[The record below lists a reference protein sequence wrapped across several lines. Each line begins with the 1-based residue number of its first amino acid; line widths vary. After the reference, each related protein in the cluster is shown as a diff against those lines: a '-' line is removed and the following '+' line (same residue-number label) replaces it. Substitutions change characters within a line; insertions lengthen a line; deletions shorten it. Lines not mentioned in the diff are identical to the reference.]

1 MVGELIV
8 EHDQVGLPG
17 LGTFVAEMVPASFAD
32 KGFTIHP
39 PYRRLSFYPSRL
51 EDTLL
56 IDFYA
61 SSNHIDRESA
71 EAYITQYLAELK
83 NILEERKSVTLPGL
97 GRLRATRENAFFFVP
112 DEDLDIFPE
121 GVGLRPVSL
130 KSHVRDEA
138 PVVINIKPE
147 PEPEQEPEPEPEPE
161 AASQLPTA
169 PDPSGDVSL
178 EPPASLRSEPNLE
191 PELQPEP
198 RPLNTRLSWQD
209 RLPEGWIDGPEQATP
224 KRRLSTLWRTVII
237 LLVLAVLLLAAFLL
251 LARVAPNFID
261 KLLYTPEELRILNY

>member
-138 PVVINIKPE
+138 PVVIDIKPE
-147 PEPEQEPEPEPEPE
+147 PEPEQEPEIQPEPEAETQQETQPEKEPEVETQPEAEPEPE
-161 AASQLPTA
+161 S
-169 PDPSGDVSL
+169 
-178 EPPASLRSEPNLE
+178 
-191 PELQPEP
+191 

-209 RLPEGWIDGPEQATP
+209 RLPEGWIDGPELATP
-224 KRRLSTLWRTVII
+224 KRRLSPLWRTVII

-251 LARVAPNFID
+251 LARVAPDFID

>member
-1 MVGELIV
+1 MDIELLSRMVGELIV

-61 SSNHIDRESA
+61 ASNLIDRESA

-83 NILEERKSVTLPGL
+83 RILEERKSVALPGL

-138 PVVINIKPE
+138 PVVIDIKPE
-147 PEPEQEPEPEPEPE
+147 QEQEQEQEQEPEFQPEQEPETEPEVETQPETVPEPEF
-161 AASQLPTA
+161 
-169 PDPSGDVSL
+169 
-178 EPPASLRSEPNLE
+178 
-191 PELQPEP
+191 
-198 RPLNTRLSWQD
+198 RPLNTRLSWED
-209 RLPEGWIDGPEQATP
+209 RLPEGWIDGPELVKP
-224 KRRLSTLWRTVII
+224 RRQMSPFWRTVII
-237 LLVLAVLLLAAFLL
+237 LLALAVLLLAAFLV
-251 LARVAPNFID
+251 LARVAPDFID

>member
-8 EHDQVGLPG
+8 KHDQVGLPG

-61 SSNHIDRESA
+61 SSNLIDRASA
-71 EAYITQYLAELK
+71 EAYITQYLSELK

-138 PVVINIKPE
+138 PVVIDVKPEPEPEPEPEFQPE

-161 AASQLPTA
+161 
-169 PDPSGDVSL
+169 L
-178 EPPASLRSEPNLE
+178 EAE
-191 PELQPEP
+191 PEPEPEAEPEPEP

-209 RLPEGWIDGPEQATP
+209 RLPEGWIDGPELATP
-224 KRRLSTLWRTVII
+224 KRRLSPFWRTVII
-237 LLVLAVLLLAAFLL
+237 LLVLAALLFAAFLV
-251 LARVAPNFID
+251 LARVAPDFID

>member
-1 MVGELIV
+1 M
-8 EHDQVGLPG
+8 
-17 LGTFVAEMVPASFAD
+17 
-32 KGFTIHP
+32 
-39 PYRRLSFYPSRL
+39 
-51 EDTLL
+51 
-56 IDFYA
+56 
-61 SSNHIDRESA
+61 
-71 EAYITQYLAELK
+71 
-83 NILEERKSVTLPGL
+83 TLPGL

-147 PEPEQEPEPEPEPE
+147 PEQEPEIQPEPEAASQLPAASDSSGDESPE

-169 PDPSGDVSL
+169 PDPSGDESP
-178 EPPASLRSEPNLE
+178 EPPASLRSEPNQE
-191 PELQPEP
+191 TEFQPEF

-209 RLPEGWIDGPEQATP
+209 RLPEGWIDGPELATP
-224 KRRLSTLWRTVII
+224 KRRPSPLWRTVII

-251 LARVAPNFID
+251 LARVAPDFID